1 MEGCSCGVENTK
13 YTTCKTCNNNRIIG
27 GKKIDKETQLRKY
40 PWLVFFV
47 RQPIQYFLRCGG
59 TLVAS
64 NYVISAA
71 HCFFDETCDCDEKGE
86 NCVNC
91 IVTSQITETGFSV
104 IIGDHDKVR
113 FHFKNWEVSHLWE
126 GPPQKV
132 GFFILT
138 YLNWWKE
145 ALFLSIF

>member
-1 MEGCSCGVENTK
+1 MSTTPIFVCSTLDFGLLDNHG
-13 YTTCKTCNNNRIIG
+13 NPGGIG
-27 GKKIDKETQLRKY
+27 I
-40 PWLVFFV
+40 VFLYMPGADNLNFLLCEIFV
-47 RQPIQYFLRCGG
+47 RLNSEIAMLIQYFLRCGG

-138 YLNWWKE
+138 
-145 ALFLSIF
+145 